1 MLGDAMMVAS
11 VIFYTIGMICLPW
24 FFLWFA
30 WDKRSTG
37 PGVLIGIAAVSLFA
51 GWLMEKLA

>member
-1 MLGDAMMVAS
+1 MMIAS
-11 VIFYTIGMICLPW
+11 AFFYTIGMICLPW

-37 PGVLIGIAAVSLFA
+37 PGVLIGVAAVSLFA